1 MSDLEAGSSAQIEA
15 KATGT
20 DGPVV
25 ELPTIPRTTFPAV
38 HSQPLM
44 AIPREAEKGQ
54 SVAIPRKPAKSKKS
68 TISASRLEITESAS
82 KTGKAWTVSLGGK
95 GRGRGAEK
103 LRLRVRPSDA
113 GFSVSARFKDQT
125 GKWREP
131 YACYLAAGEWRSAR
145 GMTPSGFADF
155 ICRKIEQRRNEGADP
170 EKVDLLL
177 EKVGAFR

>member
-15 KATGT
+15 RATGT

-25 ELPTIPRTTFPAV
+25 ELPTIPRTAV
-38 HSQPLM
+38 PVVYSQPLM

-54 SVAIPRKPAKSKKS
+54 SVAIPRTPARPRKS
-68 TISASRLEITESAS
+68 TISGSKLEITESAS
-82 KTGKAWTVSLGGK
+82 KTGKAWTVSMGGK
-95 GRGRGAEK
+95 GRGRGSEK

-145 GMTPSGFADF
+145 SMTPSRFADF
-155 ICRKIEQRRNEGADP
+155 IYRKIEQRRSEGADP
-170 EKVDLLL
+170 DKVDLLL
-177 EKVGAFR
+177 KKVGAFR